1 MKITLE
7 KRWSRW
13 LAALLLAAALCAL
26 DWKFSV
32 AQYSVMRL
40 GMALAAGSLVAA
52 LMVRIELKGR
62 WTISISLLFT
72 AFCGV
77 FLLYIAINGAPLQP
91 LAFLNNLCLL
101 LALLLMLLTIAG
113 DLKAASLIWL
123 GFCAAFGLLDALV
136 FQFRGNQILLS
147 DVLSIGTALSV
158 AGSYKPALETPM
170 LMLAATGA
178 AALVLTARTRFSFPG
193 FRKIRSRLICLVLA
207 VVSAALPV
215 SQSKNDEP
223 YIWQKMGAKVPGILV
238 EFAMELRTLNV
249 QRPEGYSTEGAEELA
264 SAYAETETAS
274 TGEKPNVVVV
284 MMESMPD
291 LRVLGDFE
299 TSREVTPF
307 LDEFLP
313 STRRGMAISSVF
325 GGNTANSE
333 WEFLTGNTMAFL
345 PEGSVA
351 YRQFVKNRANSLV
364 EVMKNNGYY
373 CAALHPYG
381 ADGWDCSRIYP
392 MMGFDETT
400 FIDDAEWGG
409 TVRKYVS
416 DDAFVDK
423 VLATLNSRE
432 GAEQP
437 LFLFGISMQNYD
449 GYSESGFEADVQT
462 VGLNGTYRDV
472 NQYLSLM
479 RLTDAALEKLVEGL
493 KQTEEPVVLLVFG
506 DHQPSLQTG
515 FYEEIGNP
523 SEVQLHT
530 VPFLIWKNYEQEAEE
545 LPLTSINYLSTL
557 LMESAGLEKPA
568 YYRFLSEAM
577 QVVPC
582 LSGAGIV
589 ENGRYLRISDA
600 AGEAAEA
607 LRDYEWLHTPTS
619 STTKWTRRTIP
630 ARPSPGTEPGLR
642 QSLAAG
648 FCCRTAKP
656 A

>member
-32 AQYSVMRL
+32 TQYPVMRL

-52 LMVRIELKGR
+52 LMARIELKGR
-62 WTISISLLFT
+62 WTIPVSLLFP

-77 FLLYIAINGAPLQP
+77 FLLHIAINGAPLQP
-91 LAFLNNLCLL
+91 LAFLNNLCLS
-101 LALLLMLLTIAG
+101 LALLLILLTIAG
-113 DLKAASLIWL
+113 NLKAASLIWL

-158 AGSYKPALETPM
+158 AGNYKPVPETPM
-170 LMLAATGA
+170 LMLAVTGA

-193 FRKIRSRLICLVLA
+193 FRRLRSRLICLVLA

-223 YIWQKMGAKVPGILV
+223 YIWKKMGAKVPGILM

-274 TGEKPNVVVV
+274 TGEKPNVVVA
-284 MMESMPD
+284 MMESMAD
-291 LRVLGDFE
+291 LRVLGDFQ

-307 LDEFLP
+307 LDEFMP
-313 STRRGMAISSVF
+313 SARRGMAISSVF

-381 ADGWDCSRIYP
+381 ADGWDRSRIYP

-400 FIDDAEWGG
+400 FIDDANWGG

-423 VLATLNSRE
+423 VLETLKGRE
-432 GAEQP
+432 GGEQP
-437 LFLFGISMQNYD
+437 LFLFGISMQNHG
-449 GYSESGFEADVQT
+449 GYSDSSFDADVQT
-462 VGLNGTYRDV
+462 VGLKGTYRDV

-479 RLTDAALEKLVEGL
+479 KLTDAALEKLVEGL

-506 DHQPSLQTG
+506 DHQPSLQPG

-523 SEVQLHT
+523 SEVQLHM

-545 LPLTSINYLSTL
+545 LPLTSINYLSML

-589 ENGRYLRISDA
+589 EDGRYLRISDA
-600 AGEAAEA
+600 TGEAAEA
-607 LRDYEWLHTPTS
+607 LRDYEWLQYANLFDDEMDKTYYTGAPV
-619 STTKWTRRTIP
+619 
-630 ARPSPGTEPGLR
+630 
-642 QSLAAG
+642 AG
-648 FCCRTAKP
+648 N
-656 A
+656 

>member
-62 WTISISLLFT
+62 WTIPVSLLFT

-77 FLLYIAINGAPLQP
+77 FLLHIAINGAPLQP
-91 LAFLNNLCLL
+91 LAFLNNLCLS
-101 LALLLMLLTIAG
+101 LALLLILLTIAG
-113 DLKAASLIWL
+113 NLKAASLIWL

-158 AGSYKPALETPM
+158 AGNYKPVLETPM

-178 AALVLTARTRFSFPG
+178 AALVLTACTRFSFPG

-207 VVSAALPV
+207 AVSAALPV

-223 YIWQKMGAKVPGILV
+223 YIWQKMGAKVPGILM

-249 QRPEGYSTEGAEELA
+249 QKPEGYSTEGAEELA

-274 TGEKPNVVVV
+274 TGEKPNVVVA
-284 MMESMPD
+284 MMESMSD
-291 LRVLGDFE
+291 LRVLGDFQ
-299 TSREVTPF
+299 TSQEVTPF
-307 LDEFLP
+307 LDEFMP

-381 ADGWDCSRIYP
+381 ADGWDRSRIYP

-400 FIDDAEWGG
+400 FIDDADWGG

-437 LFLFGISMQNYD
+437 LFLFGVSMQNHG

-479 RLTDAALEKLVEGL
+479 KLTDAALEKLVEGL

-506 DHQPSLQTG
+506 DHQPSLQAG

-589 ENGRYLRISDA
+589 EDGRYLRISDA
-600 AGEAAEA
+600 TGEAAEA
-607 LRDYEWLHTPTS
+607 LRDYEWLQYANLFDDEMDKAYYTGAPV
-619 STTKWTRRTIP
+619 
-630 ARPSPGTEPGLR
+630 
-642 QSLAAG
+642 AG
-648 FCCRTAKP
+648 N
-656 A
+656 

>member
-32 AQYSVMRL
+32 AQYPVMRL

-62 WTISISLLFT
+62 WTIPVSLLFT

-77 FLLYIAINGAPLQP
+77 FLLHIAINGAPLQP
-91 LAFLNNLCLL
+91 LAFLNNLCLS
-101 LALLLMLLTIAG
+101 LALLLILLTIAG
-113 DLKAASLIWL
+113 NLKAASLIWL

-158 AGSYKPALETPM
+158 AGSYKPVLETPM

-178 AALVLTARTRFSFPG
+178 AALVLTACTRFSFPG

-207 VVSAALPV
+207 AVSAALPV

-223 YIWQKMGAKVPGILV
+223 YIWQKMGAKVPGILM

-249 QRPEGYSTEGAEELA
+249 QKPEGYSTEGAEELA

-284 MMESMPD
+284 MMESMSD
-291 LRVLGDFE
+291 LRVLGDFQ
-299 TSREVTPF
+299 TSQEVTPF
-307 LDEFLP
+307 LDEFMP

-381 ADGWDCSRIYP
+381 ADGWDRSRIYP

-400 FIDDAEWGG
+400 FVDDADWGG

-437 LFLFGISMQNYD
+437 LFLFGVSMQNHG
-449 GYSESGFEADVQT
+449 GYSESGFEAEVQT

-479 RLTDAALEKLVEGL
+479 RLTDASLEKLVEGL

-506 DHQPSLQTG
+506 DHQPSLQPG

-589 ENGRYLRISDA
+589 ENGQYLRVSDA
-600 AGEAAEA
+600 TGEAAEA
-607 LRDYEWLHTPTS
+607 LREYEWLQYANLFDDEMDKAYYTGAPV
-619 STTKWTRRTIP
+619 
-630 ARPSPGTEPGLR
+630 
-642 QSLAAG
+642 AG
-648 FCCRTAKP
+648 N
-656 A
+656 

>member
-26 DWKFSV
+26 DWKLSV
-32 AQYSVMRL
+32 AQYPVMRL

-52 LMVRIELKGR
+52 LMVRIEMKGR
-62 WTISISLLFT
+62 WTLPVSLLFT

-77 FLLYIAINGAPLQP
+77 FLLHIAINGAPLQP
-91 LAFLNNLCLL
+91 LAFLNNLCLS
-101 LALLLMLLTIAG
+101 LALLLILLTIAG
-113 DLKAASLIWL
+113 SLKAASLIWL

-136 FQFRGNQILLS
+136 YQFRGNQILLS

-158 AGSYKPALETPM
+158 AGNYKPVLETPM

-193 FRKIRSRLICLVLA
+193 FRKLRSRLVCLVLA
-207 VVSAALPV
+207 VVSAVLPV
-215 SQSKNDEP
+215 IQSKNDEP
-223 YIWQKMGAKVPGILV
+223 YIWKKMGAKVPGILM

-249 QRPEGYSTEGAEELA
+249 QKPEGYSTEGAEELA
-264 SAYAETETAS
+264 SAYAAAESVSAS
-274 TGEKPNVVVV
+274 ERPNVVVV
-284 MMESMPD
+284 MMESMSD

-299 TSREVTPF
+299 TTQEVTPF
-307 LDEFLP
+307 LDEFMP
-313 STRRGMAISSVF
+313 STRHGMAISSVF

-381 ADGWDCSRIYP
+381 ADGWDRSRIYP

-423 VLATLNSRE
+423 VLETLNSRE

-437 LFLFGISMQNYD
+437 LFLFGISMQNHG

-462 VGLNGTYRDV
+462 VGLKGTYRDV

-479 RLTDAALEKLVEGL
+479 KLTDAALEKLVEGL
-493 KQTEEPVVLLVFG
+493 KQTDESVVLLVFG

-530 VPFLIWKNYEQEAEE
+530 VPFLIWKNYGQEAEE

-557 LMESAGLEKPA
+557 LMDSAGLEKPA

-589 ENGRYLRISDA
+589 ENGQYLRISDA
-600 AGEAAEA
+600 AGEAAEV
-607 LRDYEWLHTPTS
+607 LRDYEWLQYANLFDDEMDRAYYTGAS
-619 STTKWTRRTIP
+619 V
-630 ARPSPGTEPGLR
+630 
-642 QSLAAG
+642 AG
-648 FCCRTAKP
+648 N
-656 A
+656 

>member
-32 AQYSVMRL
+32 AQYPVMRL

-62 WTISISLLFT
+62 WTIPVSLLFT

-77 FLLYIAINGAPLQP
+77 FLLHIAINGAPLQP
-91 LAFLNNLCLL
+91 LAFLNNLCLS
-101 LALLLMLLTIAG
+101 LALLLILLTIAG

-158 AGSYKPALETPM
+158 AGSYKPVLETPM

-178 AALVLTARTRFSFPG
+178 AALVLTACTRFSFPG

-207 VVSAALPV
+207 AVSAALPV

-223 YIWQKMGAKVPGILV
+223 YIWQKMGAKVPGILM

-264 SAYAETETAS
+264 SAYAEAETAS

-284 MMESMPD
+284 MMESMSD
-291 LRVLGDFE
+291 LRVLGDFQ
-299 TSREVTPF
+299 TSQEVTPF
-307 LDEFLP
+307 LDEFMP

-381 ADGWDCSRIYP
+381 ADGWDRSRIYP

-400 FIDDAEWGG
+400 FVDDADWGG

-437 LFLFGISMQNYD
+437 LFLFGVSMQNHG

-479 RLTDAALEKLVEGL
+479 KLTDAALEKLVEGL

-506 DHQPSLQTG
+506 DHQPSLQAG

-589 ENGRYLRISDA
+589 EDGRYLRIFDA
-600 AGEAAEA
+600 TGEAAEA
-607 LRDYEWLHTPTS
+607 LRDYEWLQYANLFDDEMDKAYYTGAPV
-619 STTKWTRRTIP
+619 
-630 ARPSPGTEPGLR
+630 
-642 QSLAAG
+642 AG
-648 FCCRTAKP
+648 N
-656 A
+656 

>member
-1 MKITLE
+1 
-7 KRWSRW
+7 
-13 LAALLLAAALCAL
+13 
-26 DWKFSV
+26 
-32 AQYSVMRL
+32 
-40 GMALAAGSLVAA
+40 
-52 LMVRIELKGR
+52 
-62 WTISISLLFT
+62 
-72 AFCGV
+72 
-77 FLLYIAINGAPLQP
+77 
-91 LAFLNNLCLL
+91 
-101 LALLLMLLTIAG
+101 
-113 DLKAASLIWL
+113 
-123 GFCAAFGLLDALV
+123 
-136 FQFRGNQILLS
+136 
-147 DVLSIGTALSV
+147 
-158 AGSYKPALETPM
+158 M

-193 FRKIRSRLICLVLA
+193 FRRLRSRLICLVLA

-223 YIWQKMGAKVPGILV
+223 YIWKKMGAKVPGILM

-249 QRPEGYSTEGAEELA
+249 QRPEGYSTEGAEALA

-284 MMESMPD
+284 MMESMSD
-291 LRVLGDFE
+291 LRVLGDFQ

-307 LDEFLP
+307 LDEFMP
-313 STRRGMAISSVF
+313 SARRGMAISSVF

-381 ADGWDCSRIYP
+381 ADGWDRSRIYP

-400 FIDDAEWGG
+400 FVDDADWGG

-437 LFLFGISMQNYD
+437 LFLFGISMQNHG

-479 RLTDAALEKLVEGL
+479 KLTDASLEKLVEGL

-506 DHQPSLQTG
+506 DHQPSLQPG

-589 ENGRYLRISDA
+589 EDGQYLRISDA
-600 AGEAAEA
+600 TGEAAEA
-607 LRDYEWLHTPTS
+607 LRDYEWLQYANLFDDEMDKAYYTGAPV
-619 STTKWTRRTIP
+619 
-630 ARPSPGTEPGLR
+630 
-642 QSLAAG
+642 AG
-648 FCCRTAKP
+648 N
-656 A
+656 

>member
-32 AQYSVMRL
+32 TQYPVMRL

-52 LMVRIELKGR
+52 LMGRIELKGR
-62 WTISISLLFT
+62 WTIPVSLLFT

-77 FLLYIAINGAPLQP
+77 FLLHIAINGAPLQP
-91 LAFLNNLCLL
+91 LAFLNNLCLS
-101 LALLLMLLTIAG
+101 LALLLILLTIAG
-113 DLKAASLIWL
+113 NLKAASLIWL

-158 AGSYKPALETPM
+158 AGNYKPVLETPM

-193 FRKIRSRLICLVLA
+193 FRRLRSRLICLVLA

-223 YIWQKMGAKVPGILV
+223 YIWKKMGAKVPGILM

-284 MMESMPD
+284 MMESMSD
-291 LRVLGDFE
+291 LRVLGDFQ

-307 LDEFLP
+307 LDEFMP

-381 ADGWDCSRIYP
+381 ADGWDRSRIYP

-400 FIDDAEWGG
+400 FIDDADWGG

-437 LFLFGISMQNYD
+437 LFLFGISMQNHG

-479 RLTDAALEKLVEGL
+479 KLTDAALEKLVEGL
-493 KQTEEPVVLLVFG
+493 KQTDEPVVLLVFG
-506 DHQPSLQTG
+506 DHQPSLQPG

-557 LMESAGLEKPA
+557 LLESAGLEMPA

-577 QVVPC
+577 QAVPS

-589 ENGRYLRISDA
+589 EDGRYLRVSDA
-600 AGEAAEA
+600 TGEAAEV
-607 LRDYEWLHTPTS
+607 LRDYEWLQYANLFDKEMDGAFYTGES
-619 STTKWTRRTIP
+619 VDES
-630 ARPSPGTEPGLR
+630 
-642 QSLAAG
+642 
-648 FCCRTAKP
+648 
-656 A
+656 

>member
-26 DWKFSV
+26 DRKFSV
-32 AQYSVMRL
+32 TQYPVMRL

-62 WTISISLLFT
+62 WTIPVSLLFT

-77 FLLYIAINGAPLQP
+77 FLLHIAINGAPLQP
-91 LAFLNNLCLL
+91 LAFLNNLCLS
-101 LALLLMLLTIAG
+101 LALLLILLTIAG
-113 DLKAASLIWL
+113 NLKAASLIWL

-158 AGSYKPALETPM
+158 AGNYKPVLETPM
-170 LMLAATGA
+170 LMLAATSA

-223 YIWQKMGAKVPGILV
+223 YIWKKMGAKVPGILM

-284 MMESMPD
+284 MMESMSD
-291 LRVLGDFE
+291 LRVLGDFQ

-307 LDEFLP
+307 LDEFMP
-313 STRRGMAISSVF
+313 SARRGMAISSVF

-381 ADGWDCSRIYP
+381 ADGWDRSRIYP

-400 FIDDAEWGG
+400 FIDDADWGG

-437 LFLFGISMQNYD
+437 LFLFGVSMQNHG
-449 GYSESGFEADVQT
+449 GYSESGFEAAVQT

-479 RLTDAALEKLVEGL
+479 KLTDAALEKLVEGL

-506 DHQPSLQTG
+506 DHQPSLQNG

-523 SEVQLHT
+523 SEVQLHM

-557 LMESAGLEKPA
+557 LLESAGLEMPA

-577 QVVPC
+577 QAVPS

-589 ENGRYLRISDA
+589 EDGRYLRVSDA
-600 AGEAAEA
+600 TGEAAEV
-607 LRDYEWLHTPTS
+607 LRDYEWLQYANLFDKEMDGAYYTGAPV
-619 STTKWTRRTIP
+619 
-630 ARPSPGTEPGLR
+630 
-642 QSLAAG
+642 AG
-648 FCCRTAKP
+648 N
-656 A
+656 

>member
-32 AQYSVMRL
+32 TQYPVMRL

-62 WTISISLLFT
+62 WTIPVSLLFT

-77 FLLYIAINGAPLQP
+77 FLLHIAINGAPLQP
-91 LAFLNNLCLL
+91 LAFLNNLCLS
-101 LALLLMLLTIAG
+101 LALLLILLTIAG
-113 DLKAASLIWL
+113 NLKAASLIWL

-158 AGSYKPALETPM
+158 AGNYKPVLETPM
-170 LMLAATGA
+170 LMVAATGA

-193 FRKIRSRLICLVLA
+193 FRKLRSRLICLVLA
-207 VVSAALPV
+207 AVSAALPV

-223 YIWQKMGAKVPGILV
+223 YIWQKMGAKVPGILM

-284 MMESMPD
+284 MMESMSD
-291 LRVLGDFE
+291 LRVLGDFQ
-299 TSREVTPF
+299 TSQEVTPF
-307 LDEFLP
+307 LDEFMP

-381 ADGWDCSRIYP
+381 ADGWDRSRIYP
-392 MMGFDETT
+392 MMGFDEAT
-400 FIDDAEWGG
+400 FIDDADWGG

-437 LFLFGISMQNYD
+437 LFLFGVSMQNHG

-506 DHQPSLQTG
+506 DHQPSLQAG

-530 VPFLIWKNYEQEAEE
+530 VPFLIWKNYEHEAEE

-607 LRDYEWLHTPTS
+607 LRDYEWLQYANLFDDEMDKAYYTGAPV
-619 STTKWTRRTIP
+619 
-630 ARPSPGTEPGLR
+630 
-642 QSLAAG
+642 AG
-648 FCCRTAKP
+648 N
-656 A
+656 

>member
-32 AQYSVMRL
+32 TQYPIMRL

-52 LMVRIELKGR
+52 LMARIELKGR
-62 WTISISLLFT
+62 WTIPVSLLFT

-77 FLLYIAINGAPLQP
+77 FLLHIAINGAPLQP
-91 LAFLNNLCLL
+91 LAFLNNLCLS
-101 LALLLMLLTIAG
+101 LALLLILLTIAG
-113 DLKAASLIWL
+113 NLKAASLIWL

-158 AGSYKPALETPM
+158 AGNYKPVLETPM

-193 FRKIRSRLICLVLA
+193 FRRLRSRLICLVLA

-223 YIWQKMGAKVPGILV
+223 YIWKKMGAKVPGILM

-264 SAYAETETAS
+264 SAYAETETTS
-274 TGEKPNVVVV
+274 TGEKPNVVVA
-284 MMESMPD
+284 MMESMAD
-291 LRVLGDFE
+291 LRVLGDFQ
-299 TSREVTPF
+299 TSQEVTPF
-307 LDEFLP
+307 LDEFMP
-313 STRRGMAISSVF
+313 SARRGMAISSVF

-381 ADGWDCSRIYP
+381 ADGWDRSRIYP

-400 FIDDAEWGG
+400 FIDDADWGG

-437 LFLFGISMQNYD
+437 LFLFGISMQNHG

-479 RLTDAALEKLVEGL
+479 KLTDAALEKLVEGL

-506 DHQPSLQTG
+506 DHQPSLQPG

-523 SEVQLHT
+523 SEVQLHM

-557 LMESAGLEKPA
+557 LLESAGLEMPA

-577 QVVPC
+577 QAVPS

-589 ENGRYLRISDA
+589 EDGRYLRVSDA
-600 AGEAAEA
+600 TGEAAEV
-607 LRDYEWLHTPTS
+607 LRDYEWLQYANLFDKEMDGAYYTGAPV
-619 STTKWTRRTIP
+619 
-630 ARPSPGTEPGLR
+630 
-642 QSLAAG
+642 AG
-648 FCCRTAKP
+648 N
-656 A
+656 

>member
-1 MKITLE
+1 
-7 KRWSRW
+7 
-13 LAALLLAAALCAL
+13 
-26 DWKFSV
+26 
-32 AQYSVMRL
+32 MRL

-62 WTISISLLFT
+62 WTIPVSLLFT

-77 FLLYIAINGAPLQP
+77 FLLHIAINGAPLQP
-91 LAFLNNLCLL
+91 LAFLNNLCLS
-101 LALLLMLLTIAG
+101 LALLLILLTIAG
-113 DLKAASLIWL
+113 NLKAASLIWL

-158 AGSYKPALETPM
+158 AGNYKPVLETPM

-178 AALVLTARTRFSFPG
+178 AALVLTACTRFSFPG

-207 VVSAALPV
+207 AVSAALPV

-223 YIWQKMGAKVPGILV
+223 YIWQKMGAKVPGILM

-284 MMESMPD
+284 MMESMSD
-291 LRVLGDFE
+291 LRVLGDFQ
-299 TSREVTPF
+299 TSQEVTPF
-307 LDEFLP
+307 LDEFMP

-381 ADGWDCSRIYP
+381 ADGWDRSRIYP

-400 FIDDAEWGG
+400 FIDDADWGG

-437 LFLFGISMQNYD
+437 LFLFGVSMQNHG

-479 RLTDAALEKLVEGL
+479 KLTDAALEKLVEGL

-506 DHQPSLQTG
+506 DHQPSLQAG

-589 ENGRYLRISDA
+589 ENGQYLRVSDA
-600 AGEAAEA
+600 TGEAAEA
-607 LRDYEWLHTPTS
+607 LREYEWLQYANLFDDEMDKAYYTGAPV
-619 STTKWTRRTIP
+619 
-630 ARPSPGTEPGLR
+630 
-642 QSLAAG
+642 AG
-648 FCCRTAKP
+648 N
-656 A
+656 

>member
-1 MKITLE
+1 MKITVE

-32 AQYSVMRL
+32 AQYPVMRL

-62 WTISISLLFT
+62 WTIPVSLLFT

-77 FLLYIAINGAPLQP
+77 FLLHIAINGAPLQP
-91 LAFLNNLCLL
+91 LAFLNNLCLS
-101 LALLLMLLTIAG
+101 LALLLILLAIAG
-113 DLKAASLIWL
+113 SIKAASLIWL

-158 AGSYKPALETPM
+158 AGSYKPVLETPM

-193 FRKIRSRLICLVLA
+193 FRKFRSRLICLVLA
-207 VVSAALPV
+207 AVSAALPV

-223 YIWQKMGAKVPGILV
+223 YIWQKMGAKVPGILM
-238 EFAMELRTLNV
+238 EFAMELRTLNA

-264 SAYAETETAS
+264 SAYAEAETAS

-284 MMESMPD
+284 MMESMSD
-291 LRVLGDFE
+291 LRVLGDFQ
-299 TSREVTPF
+299 TSQEVTPF
-307 LDEFLP
+307 LDEFMP

-381 ADGWDCSRIYP
+381 ADGWDRSRIYP

-400 FIDDAEWGG
+400 FIDDADWGG

-437 LFLFGISMQNYD
+437 LFLFGVSMQNHG
-449 GYSESGFEADVQT
+449 GYSESGFEAAVQT

-479 RLTDAALEKLVEGL
+479 KLTDAALEKLVEGL
-493 KQTEEPVVLLVFG
+493 KQTDEPVVLLVFG
-506 DHQPSLQTG
+506 DHQPSLQAG

-589 ENGRYLRISDA
+589 EDGRYLRVSDA
-600 AGEAAEA
+600 TGEAAEV
-607 LRDYEWLHTPTS
+607 LRDYEWLQYANLFDDEMDKAYYTGAPV
-619 STTKWTRRTIP
+619 
-630 ARPSPGTEPGLR
+630 
-642 QSLAAG
+642 AG
-648 FCCRTAKP
+648 N
-656 A
+656 

>member
-1 MKITLE
+1 MKITVE

-32 AQYSVMRL
+32 AQYPVMRL

-62 WTISISLLFT
+62 WTIPVSLLFT

-77 FLLYIAINGAPLQP
+77 FLLHIAINGAPLQP
-91 LAFLNNLCLL
+91 LAFLNNLCLS
-101 LALLLMLLTIAG
+101 LALLLILLTIAG
-113 DLKAASLIWL
+113 NLKAASLIWL

-158 AGSYKPALETPM
+158 AGSYKPVLETPM

-178 AALVLTARTRFSFPG
+178 AALVLTACTRFSFPG

-207 VVSAALPV
+207 AVSAALPV

-223 YIWQKMGAKVPGILV
+223 YIWQKMGAKVPGILM

-249 QRPEGYSTEGAEELA
+249 QRPEGYSTEGAEKLA
-264 SAYAETETAS
+264 SAYAEAETAS

-284 MMESMPD
+284 MMESMSD
-291 LRVLGDFE
+291 LRVLGDFQ
-299 TSREVTPF
+299 TSQEVTPF
-307 LDEFLP
+307 LDEFMP

-381 ADGWDCSRIYP
+381 ADGWDRSRIYP

-400 FIDDAEWGG
+400 FVDDADWGG

-437 LFLFGISMQNYD
+437 LFLFGVSMQNHG

-479 RLTDAALEKLVEGL
+479 RLTDASLEKLVEGL

-506 DHQPSLQTG
+506 DHQPSLQAG

-557 LMESAGLEKPA
+557 LMESAGLEKLA

-589 ENGRYLRISDA
+589 EDGRYLRISDA
-600 AGEAAEA
+600 TGEAAEA
-607 LRDYEWLHTPTS
+607 LRDYEWLQYANLFDDEMDKAYYTGAPV
-619 STTKWTRRTIP
+619 
-630 ARPSPGTEPGLR
+630 
-642 QSLAAG
+642 AG
-648 FCCRTAKP
+648 N
-656 A
+656 

>member
-26 DWKFSV
+26 DWKVSV
-32 AQYSVMRL
+32 TQYPVMRL

-62 WTISISLLFT
+62 WTIPVSLLFT

-77 FLLYIAINGAPLQP
+77 FLLHIAINGAPLQP
-91 LAFLNNLCLL
+91 LAFLNNLCLS
-101 LALLLMLLTIAG
+101 LALLLILLAIVG
-113 DLKAASLIWL
+113 SIKAASLIWL

-136 FQFRGNQILLS
+136 YQFRGNQILLS

-158 AGSYKPALETPM
+158 ADNYSPVLETPM

-178 AALVLTARTRFSFPG
+178 AALFLTARTRFSFPG
-193 FRKIRSRLICLVLA
+193 FRRLRSRLICLVLA
-207 VVSAALPV
+207 AVSAALPV

-223 YIWQKMGAKVPGILV
+223 YIWKKMGTKIPGILM

-264 SAYAETETAS
+264 SAYASEVSTYAS
-274 TGEKPNVVVV
+274 EVSAYAAEESAAAGERPNVVVV
-284 MMESMPD
+284 MMESMAD

-313 STRRGMAISSVF
+313 STRHGMAVSSVF

-351 YRQFVKNRANSLV
+351 YRQFVKDRANSLAA
-364 EVMKNNGYY
+364 VMKNNGYY

-381 ADGWDCSRIYP
+381 ADGWDRSRIYP

-400 FIDDAEWGG
+400 FIDDADWGG

-423 VLATLNSRE
+423 VLETLNGRE
-432 GAEQP
+432 GEEQP
-437 LFLFGISMQNYD
+437 LFLFGISMQNHG
-449 GYSESGFEADVQT
+449 GYSDSSFDADVQA
-462 VGLNGTYRDV
+462 VGLKGTYRDV

-479 RLTDAALEKLVEGL
+479 KLTDAALEKLVEGL
-493 KQTEEPVVLLVFG
+493 KQTGEPVALLVFG
-506 DHQPSLQTG
+506 DHQPSLQNG

-523 SEVQLHT
+523 SELQLHE
-530 VPFLIWKNYEQEAEE
+530 VPFFLWKNYGQEAEE

-557 LMESAGLEKPA
+557 LLESAGLEMPA

-577 QVVPC
+577 QAVPS

-589 ENGRYLRISDA
+589 EDGRYLRVSDA
-600 AGEAAEA
+600 TGEAAEV
-607 LRDYEWLHTPTS
+607 LRDYEWLQYANLFDKEMDGAFYTGES
-619 STTKWTRRTIP
+619 VDES
-630 ARPSPGTEPGLR
+630 
-642 QSLAAG
+642 
-648 FCCRTAKP
+648 
-656 A
+656 

>member
-32 AQYSVMRL
+32 AQYPVMRL

-62 WTISISLLFT
+62 WTIPVSLLFT

-77 FLLYIAINGAPLQP
+77 FLLHIAINGAPLQP
-91 LAFLNNLCLL
+91 LAFLNNLCLS
-101 LALLLMLLTIAG
+101 LALLLILLTIAG

-158 AGSYKPALETPM
+158 ADNYSPVLETPM

-178 AALVLTARTRFSFPG
+178 AALFLTARTRFSFPD

-207 VVSAALPV
+207 AVSAALPV

-223 YIWQKMGAKVPGILV
+223 YIWQKMGAKVPGILM

-249 QRPEGYSTEGAEELA
+249 QRPEDYSTEGAEELA
-264 SAYAETETAS
+264 SAYAEAETAS

-284 MMESMPD
+284 MMESMSD
-291 LRVLGDFE
+291 LRVLGDFQ
-299 TSREVTPF
+299 TSQEVTPF
-307 LDEFLP
+307 LDEFMP

-325 GGNTANSE
+325 GGNTANSG

-381 ADGWDCSRIYP
+381 ADGWDRSRIYP

-400 FIDDAEWGG
+400 FIDDADRGG

-437 LFLFGISMQNYD
+437 LFLFGVSMQNHG
-449 GYSESGFEADVQT
+449 GYSESGFEAAVQT

-506 DHQPSLQTG
+506 DHQPSLQAG

-589 ENGRYLRISDA
+589 EDGRYLRISDA
-600 AGEAAEA
+600 TGEAAEV
-607 LRDYEWLHTPTS
+607 LRDYEWLQYANLFDDEMDKAYYTGAPV
-619 STTKWTRRTIP
+619 
-630 ARPSPGTEPGLR
+630 
-642 QSLAAG
+642 AG
-648 FCCRTAKP
+648 N
-656 A
+656 

>member
-1 MKITLE
+1 MKITVE

-32 AQYSVMRL
+32 TQYPVMRL

-52 LMVRIELKGR
+52 LMGRIELKGR
-62 WTISISLLFT
+62 WTIPVSLLFT

-77 FLLYIAINGAPLQP
+77 FLLHIAINGAPLQP
-91 LAFLNNLCLL
+91 LAFLNNLCLS
-101 LALLLMLLTIAG
+101 LALLLILLTIAG
-113 DLKAASLIWL
+113 NLKAASLIWL

-158 AGSYKPALETPM
+158 AGNYKPVLETPM

-193 FRKIRSRLICLVLA
+193 FRRLRSRLICLVLA

-223 YIWQKMGAKVPGILV
+223 YIWKKMGAKVPGILM

-264 SAYAETETAS
+264 SAYAETDTAS

-284 MMESMPD
+284 MMESMAD
-291 LRVLGDFE
+291 LRVLGDFQ

-307 LDEFLP
+307 LDEFMP

-381 ADGWDCSRIYP
+381 ADGWDRSRIYP

-400 FIDDAEWGG
+400 FIDDADWGG

-437 LFLFGISMQNYD
+437 LFLFGISMQNHG

-479 RLTDAALEKLVEGL
+479 KLTDAALEKLVEGL
-493 KQTEEPVVLLVFG
+493 KQTDEPVVLLVFG
-506 DHQPSLQTG
+506 DHQPSLQPG

-557 LMESAGLEKPA
+557 LLESAGLEMPA

-577 QVVPC
+577 QAVPS

-589 ENGRYLRISDA
+589 EDGRYLRVSDA
-600 AGEAAEA
+600 TGEAAEV
-607 LRDYEWLHTPTS
+607 LRDYEWLQYANLFDKEMDGAFYTGES
-619 STTKWTRRTIP
+619 VDES
-630 ARPSPGTEPGLR
+630 
-642 QSLAAG
+642 
-648 FCCRTAKP
+648 
-656 A
+656 

>member
-32 AQYSVMRL
+32 AQYPVMRL

-52 LMVRIELKGR
+52 LMARIELKGR
-62 WTISISLLFT
+62 WTIPVSLLFT

-77 FLLYIAINGAPLQP
+77 FLLHIAINGAPLQP
-91 LAFLNNLCLL
+91 LAFLNNLCLS
-101 LALLLMLLTIAG
+101 LALLLILLTIAG
-113 DLKAASLIWL
+113 NLKAASLIWL

-158 AGSYKPALETPM
+158 AGNYKPVLETPM

-178 AALVLTARTRFSFPG
+178 AALVLTARTRFSFLG
-193 FRKIRSRLICLVLA
+193 FRRLRSRLICLVLA

-223 YIWQKMGAKVPGILV
+223 YIWKKMGAKVPGILM

-284 MMESMPD
+284 MMESMSD
-291 LRVLGDFE
+291 LRVLGDFQ

-307 LDEFLP
+307 LDEFMP

-381 ADGWDCSRIYP
+381 ADGWDRSRIYP

-400 FIDDAEWGG
+400 FIDDADWGG

-437 LFLFGISMQNYD
+437 LFLFGISMQNHG

-479 RLTDAALEKLVEGL
+479 KLTDAALEKLVEGL

-506 DHQPSLQTG
+506 DHQPSLQPG

-523 SEVQLHT
+523 SEVQLHM

-589 ENGRYLRISDA
+589 EDGQYLRISDA
-600 AGEAAEA
+600 TGEAAEA
-607 LRDYEWLHTPTS
+607 LRDYEWLQYANLFDDEMDKAYYTGAPV
-619 STTKWTRRTIP
+619 
-630 ARPSPGTEPGLR
+630 
-642 QSLAAG
+642 AG
-648 FCCRTAKP
+648 N
-656 A
+656 

>member
-62 WTISISLLFT
+62 WTIPVSLLFT

-77 FLLYIAINGAPLQP
+77 FLLHIAINGAPLQP
-91 LAFLNNLCLL
+91 LAFLNNLCLS
-101 LALLLMLLTIAG
+101 LALLLILLTIAG
-113 DLKAASLIWL
+113 NLKAASLIWL

-158 AGSYKPALETPM
+158 AGSYKPVLETPM

-264 SAYAETETAS
+264 SAYVEAETAS

-284 MMESMPD
+284 MMESMSD
-291 LRVLGDFE
+291 LRVLGDFQ
-299 TSREVTPF
+299 TSQEVTPF
-307 LDEFLP
+307 LDEFMP

-381 ADGWDCSRIYP
+381 ADGWDRSRIYP

-400 FIDDAEWGG
+400 FIDDTEWGG

-423 VLATLNSRE
+423 VLETLNSRE
-432 GAEQP
+432 SAEQP
-437 LFLFGISMQNYD
+437 LFLFGISMQNHG

-462 VGLNGTYRDV
+462 VGLKGTYRDV

-479 RLTDAALEKLVEGL
+479 KLTDAALEKLVEGL
-493 KQTEEPVVLLVFG
+493 KQIDEPVVLLVFG

-523 SEVQLHT
+523 SEVQLHM

-589 ENGRYLRISDA
+589 ENGQYRRISDA
-600 AGEAAEA
+600 TGEAAEV
-607 LRDYEWLHTPTS
+607 LRDYEWLQYANLFDDEMDRAYYTGAPV
-619 STTKWTRRTIP
+619 
-630 ARPSPGTEPGLR
+630 
-642 QSLAAG
+642 AG
-648 FCCRTAKP
+648 N
-656 A
+656 

>member
-32 AQYSVMRL
+32 AQYPVMRL

-62 WTISISLLFT
+62 WTIPVSLLFT

-77 FLLYIAINGAPLQP
+77 FLLHIAINGAPLQP
-91 LAFLNNLCLL
+91 LAFLNNLCLS
-101 LALLLMLLTIAG
+101 LALLLILLTIAG
-113 DLKAASLIWL
+113 NLKAASLIWL

-158 AGSYKPALETPM
+158 AGNYKPVLETPM

-178 AALVLTARTRFSFPG
+178 AALVLTACTRFSFPG

-207 VVSAALPV
+207 AVSAALPV

-223 YIWQKMGAKVPGILV
+223 YIWQKMGAKVPGILM

-249 QRPEGYSTEGAEELA
+249 QKPEGYSTEGAEELA

-284 MMESMPD
+284 MMESMSD
-291 LRVLGDFE
+291 LRVLGDFQ
-299 TSREVTPF
+299 TSQEVTPF
-307 LDEFLP
+307 LDEFMP

-381 ADGWDCSRIYP
+381 ADGWDRSRIYP

-400 FIDDAEWGG
+400 FVDDADWGG

-437 LFLFGISMQNYD
+437 LFLFGVSMQNHG
-449 GYSESGFEADVQT
+449 GYSESGFEAEVQT

-479 RLTDAALEKLVEGL
+479 RLTDASLEKLVEGL

-589 ENGRYLRISDA
+589 ENGQYLRVSDA
-600 AGEAAEA
+600 TGEAAEA
-607 LRDYEWLHTPTS
+607 LRDYEWLQYANLFDDEMDKAYYTGAPV
-619 STTKWTRRTIP
+619 
-630 ARPSPGTEPGLR
+630 
-642 QSLAAG
+642 AG
-648 FCCRTAKP
+648 N
-656 A
+656 

>member
-32 AQYSVMRL
+32 AQYPVMRL

-62 WTISISLLFT
+62 WTIPVSLLFT

-77 FLLYIAINGAPLQP
+77 FLLHIAINGAPLQP
-91 LAFLNNLCLL
+91 LAFLNNLCLS
-101 LALLLMLLTIAG
+101 LALLLILLTIAG
-113 DLKAASLIWL
+113 NLKAASLIWL

-158 AGSYKPALETPM
+158 AGNYKPVLETPM

-193 FRKIRSRLICLVLA
+193 FRRLRSRLICLVLA

-223 YIWQKMGAKVPGILV
+223 YIWKKMGAKVPGILM

-264 SAYAETETAS
+264 SAYAETETTS
-274 TGEKPNVVVV
+274 TGEKPNVVVA
-284 MMESMPD
+284 MMESMSD
-291 LRVLGDFE
+291 LRVLGDFQ

-307 LDEFLP
+307 LDEFMP

-364 EVMKNNGYY
+364 DVMKNNGYY

-381 ADGWDCSRIYP
+381 ADGWDRSRIYP

-437 LFLFGISMQNYD
+437 LFLFGVSMQNHG
-449 GYSESGFEADVQT
+449 GYSESGFEAAVQT

-523 SEVQLHT
+523 SEVQLHM

-568 YYRFLSEAM
+568 HYRFLSEAM

-589 ENGRYLRISDA
+589 EDGQYLRISDA

-607 LRDYEWLHTPTS
+607 LRDYEWLQYANLFDDEMDKAYYTGAPV
-619 STTKWTRRTIP
+619 
-630 ARPSPGTEPGLR
+630 
-642 QSLAAG
+642 AG
-648 FCCRTAKP
+648 N
-656 A
+656 

>member
-32 AQYSVMRL
+32 TQYPVMRL
-40 GMALAAGSLVAA
+40 GMALAAGSLIAA

-62 WTISISLLFT
+62 WTIPVSLLFT

-77 FLLYIAINGAPLQP
+77 FLLHIAINGAPLQP
-91 LAFLNNLCLL
+91 LAFLNNLCLS
-101 LALLLMLLTIAG
+101 LALLLILLTIAG
-113 DLKAASLIWL
+113 GLKAASLIWL

-136 FQFRGNQILLS
+136 YQFRGNQILLS

-158 AGSYKPALETPM
+158 AGNYKPVLETPM

-193 FRKIRSRLICLVLA
+193 FRKLRSRLICLVLA
-207 VVSAALPV
+207 VVSAVLPV

-223 YIWQKMGAKVPGILV
+223 YIWKKMGAKVPGILM

-264 SAYAETETAS
+264 GAYAEAESAS
-274 TGEKPNVVVV
+274 AGERPNVVVV
-284 MMESMPD
+284 MMESMSD

-299 TSREVTPF
+299 TTQEVTPF
-307 LDEFLP
+307 LDEFMP

-364 EVMKNNGYY
+364 EIMKNNGYY

-381 ADGWDCSRIYP
+381 ADGWDRSRIYP

-400 FIDDAEWGG
+400 FIDDTEWGG

-423 VLATLNSRE
+423 VLETLNSRE

-437 LFLFGISMQNYD
+437 LFLFGISMQNHG

-462 VGLNGTYRDV
+462 VGLKGTYRDV

-479 RLTDAALEKLVEGL
+479 KLTDAALEKLVEGL
-493 KQTEEPVVLLVFG
+493 
-506 DHQPSLQTG
+506 
-515 FYEEIGNP
+515 
-523 SEVQLHT
+523 
-530 VPFLIWKNYEQEAEE
+530 
-545 LPLTSINYLSTL
+545 
-557 LMESAGLEKPA
+557 
-568 YYRFLSEAM
+568 
-577 QVVPC
+577 
-582 LSGAGIV
+582 
-589 ENGRYLRISDA
+589 
-600 AGEAAEA
+600 
-607 LRDYEWLHTPTS
+607 
-619 STTKWTRRTIP
+619 
-630 ARPSPGTEPGLR
+630 
-642 QSLAAG
+642 
-648 FCCRTAKP
+648 
-656 A
+656 